1 MAAIVCEQLTKTYRR
16 TSAVHELNLRV
27 EVGQIYGFLGANGAG
42 KTTTIRLMLGLVKP
56 SAGQVRLFGKT
67 IRHGHATGLE
77 RVGAMVEGASF
88 YPYLSAWENLRIF
101 GLTRGDFQAK
111 HAQNL
116 LAQLGLA
123 ERAQDKVRTYSLGM
137 KQRLGIAAA
146 LLHQPDL
153 LILDEP
159 TNGLDPAGMH
169 ELRVFLR
176 RLADDEGKTIF
187 LSSHLLGEV
196 QQICD
201 RVAIVQKGHL
211 LAEGRV
217 EDLLSQ
223 QNAQA
228 RLVVLEVQP
237 RDQALALLSDYQPQM
252 GQTPHTLRL
261 QAPHSAIPELVRRLV
276 AAGVAIYGV
285 GSQQASLEEFFLS
298 ITQSEAP

>member
-27 EVGQIYGFLGANGAG
+27 EVGQVYGFLGANGAG

-67 IRHGHATGLE
+67 IQHGYATGLE

-101 GLTRGDFQAK
+101 GLTRGEFQAQ

-137 KQRLGIAAA
+137 KQRLGIVAA

-176 RLADDEGKTIF
+176 RLADEEGKTIF

-201 RVAIVQKGHL
+201 RVAIMHKGRL

-217 EDLLSQ
+217 EDLLAQ

-228 RLVVLEVQP
+228 RLVALEVQP
-237 RDQALALLSDYQPQM
+237 LDKALVLLSEYQPQV
-252 GQTPHTLRL
+252 GQTPPTLRL

-276 AAGVAIYGV
+276 MEGVAVYEV
-285 GSQQASLEEFFLS
+285 TSQQASLEEFFLT
-298 ITQSEAP
+298 ITQGEAR